1 MAEKIFRIIKN
12 KAVLTIILALVIAG
26 TALKIG
32 VPPEEHSEKNI
43 VNYAVKPGDTFSVVM
58 EKFGFSAETMANIL
72 ETAEDIYDFKKI
84 KAGNLFRFISGEE
97 NIIEEI
103 RYDIDEE
110 KIVIIKNG
118 ENELSVV
125 KEKILYEKEIIT
137 TGNTITSSLY
147 VDASEIGVPPK
158 TILDLAE
165 IFAWDIDFIVD
176 IREGDSFKI
185 IYEKLS
191 RDEIYVGPGK
201 IIAARFE
208 NQDKEFLAFYFSASS
223 TENQESGGQYY
234 DTEGRALAREF
245 LKSPLN
251 YAYISSG
258 FSYNRLNPVT
268 RSSWGAH
275 RAIDY
280 KASIGTPVSVT
291 GNGRVIY
298 AGWGS
303 QRGLYVHVDHGG
315 VYRTLYAHLSNLA
328 RGVRTGG
335 SVKQGQVIGYVGSTG
350 LSTGPHLHYEMK
362 KYGNYI
368 NPLLLKLPP
377 GDPLPE
383 DTKEEFGRLVEELLL
398 LLN

>member
-1 MAEKIFRIIKN
+1 MAEKLYRIIKN

-26 TALKIG
+26 SALKIG
-32 VPPEEHSEKNI
+32 IPPEEHSEKNI
-43 VNYAVKPGDTFSVVM
+43 VNYTVKSGDTFSVVM
-58 EKFGFSAETMANIL
+58 EKFGFSIETMANIL
-72 ETAEDIYDFKKI
+72 ETAEDTYDFTKI
-84 KAGNLFRFISGEE
+84 KAGNLFQFISGEE
-97 NIIEEI
+97 NIIDEI

-147 VDASEIGVPPK
+147 VDASEVGVPPK

-208 NQDKEFLAFYFSASS
+208 NQDKEFLAFYFSASG

-377 GDPLPE
+377 GDPLPK
-383 DTKEEFGRLVEELLL
+383 DTKEEFGRLVEELLP